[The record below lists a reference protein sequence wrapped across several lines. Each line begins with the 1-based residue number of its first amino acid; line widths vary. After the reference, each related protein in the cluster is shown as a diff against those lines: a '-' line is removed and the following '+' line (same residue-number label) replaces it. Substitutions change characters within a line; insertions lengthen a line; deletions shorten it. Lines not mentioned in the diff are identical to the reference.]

1 MDPGV
6 QLKLP
11 VFNWNNGRI
20 LRVQT
25 ELEQAARQY
34 VAVKHRVAREVIEA
48 QTNYLAAQ
56 QALKILRADILP
68 AAQTATE
75 NAQGAYSVGEISYL
89 EFLDFKRSLLD
100 SLLREVEAEAE
111 LRRAEAYLRHS
122 IGFTPLK
129 TVNDGI

>member
-68 AAQTATE
+68 AAQKATE
-75 NAQGAYSVGEISYL
+75 NAQGAYSVGEIPYL

-111 LRRAEAYLRHS
+111 LRRAEL
-122 IGFTPLK
+122 I
-129 TVNDGI
+129 VNIC